1 LGGLNLYATQ
11 HDTINPEV
19 VWMAELLATQAARAL
34 GHVRE
39 AENLAWQMKPSLN
52 IHRWSAT
59 PDSRVDPR
67 VSG

>member
-1 LGGLNLYATQ
+1 
-11 HDTINPEV
+11 
-19 VWMAELLATQAARAL
+19 MAELLATQAARAL

-39 AENLAWQMKPSLN
+39 AENLAWQMTPSLN